1 MQGKIFKK
9 LNVPVVNFDSDI
21 QYKKLS
27 WDRVVWR
34 NLPFSHM
41 RVKLL
46 DFPISFSPSL
56 EEKQTAEMFTRP
68 ESDRVVYWKRH
79 YHGLETSAF
88 VFFVGRVTTMNR
100 IDMSF
105 EVRLSVNRLSISS
118 VQNRAVTFKIW
129 SEVLLQSRGGLCFTF
144 IIAITCACC

>member
-1 MQGKIFKK
+1 
-9 LNVPVVNFDSDI
+9 
-21 QYKKLS
+21 
-27 WDRVVWR
+27 
-34 NLPFSHM
+34 
-41 RVKLL
+41 
-46 DFPISFSPSL
+46 
-56 EEKQTAEMFTRP
+56 MFTRP

-118 VQNRAVTFKIW
+118 VQNRVCKFLK
-129 SEVLLQSRGGLCFTF
+129 SGPKFYCSLEVDSVLHSSLL
-144 IIAITCACC
+144 

>member
-1 MQGKIFKK
+1 MSKPSLINENINRIYTFWLNSAGWNILKIKCPCCQFWFRHTVQKVDLRPCCLK
-9 LNVPVVNFDSDI
+9 EFAL
-21 QYKKLS
+21 
-27 WDRVVWR
+27 
-34 NLPFSHM
+34 SHM

-88 VFFVGRVTTMNR
+88 VFFCGACDNYEPNR
-100 IDMSF
+100 Y
-105 EVRLSVNRLSISS
+105 V
-118 VQNRAVTFKIW
+118 IW
-129 SEVLLQSRGGLCFTF
+129 SALECQSTLDFFSSEPSCHF
-144 IIAITCACC
+144 

>member
-1 MQGKIFKK
+1 
-9 LNVPVVNFDSDI
+9 
-21 QYKKLS
+21 
-27 WDRVVWR
+27 
-34 NLPFSHM
+34 M

-46 DFPISFSPSL
+46 DFPISFYPSL

-68 ESDRVVYWKRH
+68 ESDRVVYWERH

-88 VFFVGRVTTMNR
+88 VGFFVGRATTMNR

-118 VQNRAVTFKIW
+118 VLDRAVTFKIW
-129 SEVLLQSRGGLCFTF
+129 SEVLLQSWWTLFN
-144 IIAITCACC
+144 IHHYYNCCMLLIKVILIDIDIKLV